1 MSNETIQETASELK
15 QETSTAPVSS
25 SFSVTDILSPLEV
38 VDHNHSSVD
47 HNHSTTSYMGPGS
60 PSEASAAS
68 ANGGATSNHF
78 SSSAYSGK
86 QCLSLQADW
95 DTFGLFETSDTY
107 VLYKYSENSETW
119 SELMGMILFGTLAIY
134 NFIT

>member
-47 HNHSTTSYMGPGS
+47 HNHSTTSYMGPAS
-60 PSEASAAS
+60 PSETSAAS

-86 QCLSLQADW
+86 HC
-95 DTFGLFETSDTY
+95 
-107 VLYKYSENSETW
+107 
-119 SELMGMILFGTLAIY
+119 
-134 NFIT
+134 

>member
-47 HNHSTTSYMGPGS
+47 HNHSTTSYMGPAS

-86 QCLSLQADW
+86 HCFD
-95 DTFGLFETSDTY
+95 FMKFE
-107 VLYKYSENSETW
+107 
-119 SELMGMILFGTLAIY
+119 ILLGNLLR
-134 NFIT
+134 

>member
-15 QETSTAPVSS
+15 PETSTAPVSS

-47 HNHSTTSYMGPGS
+47 HNHHSTTSYMGPAS

-86 QCLSLQADW
+86 KRN
-95 DTFGLFETSDTY
+95 
-107 VLYKYSENSETW
+107 V
-119 SELMGMILFGTLAIY
+119 
-134 NFIT
+134 